1 MSSIHICLY
10 TIGGINLLTKGSRRE
25 EKLKELQKN
34 IGYAFNDSSLLNIAL
49 THSSYTANRVE
60 KLEHYERL
68 EFLGDSILS
77 MIVSQYIFRNCKELA
92 EGQLTRIRA
101 NIVCE
106 SSLHEAAEI
115 LSLGDYLLI
124 SKGEELTGGRS
135 RVSILA
141 DAYEALLAAIYLD
154 GGINKAKSFV
164 LNTLKD
170 IIKRAIQNKII
181 SDYKSY
187 VQEHIQKTS
196 QAKISYEL
204 LLEEGPAHSRTFK
217 MAMMLDD
224 KVIGIGSGNSKKE
237 AQQAAA
243 KSAMEELEIEYE

>member
-1 MSSIHICLY
+1 MS
-10 TIGGINLLTKGSRRE
+10 TKGSKRE
-25 EKLKELQKN
+25 EQLKELQRA
-34 IGYAFNDSSLLNIAL
+34 IGYTFNDLSLLNTAL
-49 THSSYTANRVE
+49 THSSYTANRTE

-77 MIVSQYIFRNCKELA
+77 MIVSQYIFRNCREYA

-106 SSLHEAAEI
+106 SSLYEAAEKI
-115 LSLGDYLLI
+115 DLGDFLLI

-135 RVSILA
+135 RISILA
-141 DAYEALLAAIYLD
+141 DAFEALIAAIYLD

-164 LNTLKD
+164 LDTLED
-170 IIKRAIQNKII
+170 IIKRAIQNKIV

-187 VQEHIQKTS
+187 IQEYIQKTS

-204 LLEEGPAHSRTFK
+204 LLEEGPAHSRTFEI
-217 MAMMLDD
+217 AMVLDD
-224 KVIGIGSGNSKKE
+224 ITIGIGRGNSKKE

-243 KSAMEELEIEYE
+243 KNAMEKLGIEYE

>member
-1 MSSIHICLY
+1 MS
-10 TIGGINLLTKGSRRE
+10 TKGSKRE
-25 EKLKELQKN
+25 EQLKELQRA
-34 IGYAFNDSSLLNIAL
+34 IEYAFNDSSLLNTAM
-49 THSSYTANRVE
+49 THSSYTANRAE

-92 EGQLTRIRA
+92 EGQLTRVRA

-106 SSLHEAAEI
+106 ASLYEAAEKI
-115 LSLGDYLLI
+115 DLGEFLLI

-135 RVSILA
+135 RISILA
-141 DAYEALLAAIYLD
+141 DAFEALIAAIYLD

-164 LNTLKD
+164 LDTLKD
-170 IIKRAIQNKII
+170 IIKRAIQNKIV

-187 VQEHIQKTS
+187 IQEYIQKTS

-204 LLEEGPAHSRTFK
+204 LLEEGPAHSRTFEI
-217 MAMMLDD
+217 AMMLDD
-224 KVIGIGSGNSKKE
+224 KTIGIGRGNSKKE

-243 KSAMEELEIEYE
+243 KNAMEKLEIEYE

>member
-1 MSSIHICLY
+1 M
-10 TIGGINLLTKGSRRE
+10 TINSRRE
-25 EKLKELQKN
+25 EKLKGLQRT
-34 IGYAFNDSSLLNIAL
+34 IGYTFNDLSLLNTAM
-49 THSSYTANRVE
+49 THSSYTANRAE

-77 MIVSQYIFRNCKELA
+77 MIVSQYIFMDCKELA

-106 SSLHEAAEI
+106 ASLYEAAEKI
-115 LSLGDYLLI
+115 NLGDFLLI

-141 DAYEALLAAIYLD
+141 DAFESLIAAIYLD
-154 GGINKAKSFV
+154 GGIDKAKSFV

-170 IIKRAIQNKII
+170 IINQAIQNKII

-204 LLEEGPAHSRTFK
+204 LLEEGPAHNRTFE

-224 KVIGIGSGNSKKE
+224 ETVGIGSGSSKKE

-243 KSAMEELEIEYE
+243 KNAMEKLGIEYE